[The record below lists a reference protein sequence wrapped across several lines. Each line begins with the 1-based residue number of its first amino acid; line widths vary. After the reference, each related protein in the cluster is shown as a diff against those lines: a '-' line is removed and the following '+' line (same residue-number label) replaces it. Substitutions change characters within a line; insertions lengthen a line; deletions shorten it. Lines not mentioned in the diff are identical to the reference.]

1 MKTATTRAQLLA
13 TSMITGVAFVAM
25 STSAYAQASGAAG
38 PVPGAS
44 PTAKPDA
51 SGGSSGSTIQELVVT
66 GSRIPQPNLT
76 SVSPLTTVTSA
87 EVKLTGTT
95 NVEGLL
101 NDLPSSFAAQTSQVS
116 NGSNGTA
123 EANLRN
129 LGPQRTLVLVD
140 GKRLMP
146 GDPGSQVPDL
156 NNIPAALVDRVDIV
170 TGGASATYGSDAVAG
185 VVNFIMKKNFEG
197 VQVDYQ
203 YSFDNHQN
211 DNIDAQQ
218 ALKAFGLPI
227 PKDSSGGG
235 IHQVS
240 IILGANSP
248 DDKGNITAYA
258 TYQHTDAILQG
269 TRDFTDCG
277 LTTTTGPGGVANN
290 HHICQGSSNSA
301 YGRFDHLYAGMGT
314 STDPTTGVVTPV
326 KVYGN
331 VANNPNGTANFVP
344 YSGAFAYNF
353 NPLNFIQREDDR
365 YNAGFFAH
373 YEVNKMAEVYS
384 DFMFADDQT
393 NAQIAPSGLFRN
405 SGPNLSSGYTIN
417 CNNPFFGTT
426 PVTVTARDP
435 DGISR
440 STTYAGQA
448 QSLGCL
454 APVPG
459 AAGGQLINLQSIGYR
474 FASVPRNDDITHTD
488 YKVDVGLRGDLG
500 DGWSY
505 DGYLQLGIARLVD
518 HTTGY
523 ASTAKVGNALNV
535 INDPTTGLPVC
546 VNGGSACVPLN
557 IFKALGAG
565 ITPAAL
571 NYVLTDA
578 FTVGEAR
585 QQIASFNITGDLGHY
600 GIKSPFASDGVGVN
614 FGAEYRR
621 DSIFN
626 DFDEER
632 QEGDLSGGAGQQ
644 LSTSGST
651 NVKELFAEARVP
663 LAHDLPF
670 IQDLTLDAGYRF
682 SHYNLAGDTN
692 TFKVGGEWRPIQDI
706 MIRAGYNRAVR
717 APNVNDLFAPQT
729 TGLSTFT
736 DPCASDTGRPLAT
749 LAQCLNTGL
758 TAAEYGNLAQCP
770 SAQCSARFGGT
781 PTGLKPEV
789 ANTYNVGVVLTPH
802 FLPGFSMSVDYFNI
816 KVNGVLSAGVAPPT
830 VILQQCLANAAS
842 PFCALIHRDPVTG
855 GLDTNEGYISQTT
868 ANAGFLATDGID
880 AALNYRYHL
889 PDWYRGASAGS
900 LDLSFVGTWTDHLTS
915 EPTSFFTPGTTST
928 YDCAGLYGS
937 ECGVPTPHFRTVT
950 RVTWNTPWNLTAS
963 VRWRYNGPVSLDQI
977 QSNELL
983 NSGRVDNTPNEANI
997 HSYNYFDLAFTYK
1010 VKDGLVLRAG
1020 CNNLFDLDPPIV
1032 DANNLG
1038 ISGPP
1043 YGNGNTFPGFY
1054 DSLGRNIF
1062 VGLTANF

>member
-1 MKTATTRAQLLA
+1 
-13 TSMITGVAFVAM
+13 MITGVAFVAM
-25 STSAYAQASGAAG
+25 STSAFAQASGAAG

-44 PTAKPDA
+44 PVAKPDA
-51 SGGSSGSTIQELVVT
+51 SGGSSGSTVQELVVT

-129 LGPQRTLVLVD
+129 LGPSRTLVLVD

-156 NNIPAALVDRVDIV
+156 NDIPASLVDRVDVV

-211 DNIDAQQ
+211 NNADAKQF
-218 ALKAFGLPI
+218 LTAFGLPI

-269 TRDFTDCG
+269 TRDFSDCG

-301 YGRFDHLYAGMGT
+301 YGRFDKHAGG
-314 STDPTTGVVTPV
+314 PAA
-326 KVYGN
+326 N
-331 VANNPNGTANFVP
+331 LANNPNGTQTFVP
-344 YSGAFAYNF
+344 YTSALAYNF

-373 YEVNKMAEVYS
+373 YDVNKMAEVYT
-384 DFMFADDQT
+384 DFMFTDDQT

-405 SGPNLSSGYTIN
+405 SGPNLTTGYTIN
-417 CNNPFFGTT
+417 CNNPLLSA
-426 PVTVTARDP
+426 V
-435 DGISR
+435 
-440 STTYAGQA
+440 QA
-448 QSLGCL
+448 AALCPG
-454 APVPG
+454 AVITPG
-459 AAGGQLINLQSIGYR
+459 AAGGSYDNLQSIGYR
-474 FASVPRNDDITHTD
+474 FQSVPRNSDITHTD

-505 DGYLQLGIARLVD
+505 DGYLQLGIARLD
-518 HTTGY
+518 SHITGY
-523 ASTAKVGNALNV
+523 ASVSKVANALNV
-535 INDPTTGLPVC
+535 VD
-546 VNGGSACVPLN
+546 VNGVPTCVTGGAACVPLN
-557 IFKALGAG
+557 IFEAQSKGL
-565 ITPAAL
+565 TQAAL
-571 NYVLTDA
+571 NYVLADA
-578 FTVGEAR
+578 FTTGEAR
-585 QQIASFNITGDLGHY
+585 QQIASFNVTGDLGHY
-600 GIKSPFASDGVGVN
+600 GIKSPFAADGVGVN

-621 DSIFN
+621 DSIFTN
-626 DFDEER
+626 FDSE
-632 QEGDLSGGAGQQ
+632 QQAGDLSGGGGQA
-644 LSTSGST
+644 LPTSGST

-670 IQDLTLDAGYRF
+670 IEDLTLDAGYRF

-692 TFKVGGEWRPIQDI
+692 TFKVGGEWRPIQDVLL
-706 MIRAGYNRAVR
+706 RASYNRAVR
-717 APNVNDLFAPQT
+717 APNVNDLFAPQV

-736 DPCASDTGRPLAT
+736 DPCASDTGHPQAT

-758 TAAEYGNLAQCP
+758 TAAQYATGINQCP
-770 SAQCSARFGGT
+770 SAQCSARTGGT
-781 PTGLKPEV
+781 PTGLKPET
-789 ANTYNVGVVLTPH
+789 ANTYSVGIVVTPH
-802 FLPGFSMSVDYFNI
+802 FLPGFSASVDYFNI

-830 VILQQCLANAAS
+830 VILEQCLANAAS

-855 GLDTNEGYISQTT
+855 GLDTNLGYVSQTE

-900 LDLSFVGTWTDHLTS
+900 LDLSFVGTWTDHLTI

-950 RVTWNTPWNLTAS
+950 RVTWNTPFNLTAS

-977 QSNELL
+977 QPNELL
-983 NSGRVDNTPNEANI
+983 NSGRVDNTPNEARI
-997 HSYNYFDLAFTYK
+997 HSYNYFDVAFTYK
-1010 VKDGLVLRAG
+1010 IKDGLILRTG
-1020 CNNLFDLDPPIV
+1020 MNNIFDLDPPIV

-1043 YGNGNTFPGFY
+1043 FGNGNTFPGFY

>member
-1 MKTATTRAQLLA
+1 VAEQNAWGIVMKVWSTRKRLMT
-13 TSMITGVAFVAM
+13 TSMIVGGVVAF
-25 STSAYAQASGAAG
+25 STSAYAQASGGAG
-38 PVPGAS
+38 PFPGAS
-44 PTAKPDA
+44 PMAEPDA
-51 SGGSSGSTIQELVVT
+51 SGGSSGSTVQELVVT

-87 EVKLTGTT
+87 EVRLNGTT

-116 NGSNGTA
+116 NGSDGTA
-123 EANLRN
+123 QANLRN
-129 LGPQRTLVLVD
+129 LGPTRTLVLVD

-156 NNIPAALVDRVDIV
+156 NNIPAALVDRVDVV

-211 DNIDAQQ
+211 DNIDGQQ

-227 PKDSSGGG
+227 PKDSNGGG

-240 IILGANSP
+240 IIMGANSP

-258 TYQHTDAILQG
+258 TYQHTDAILEG
-269 TRDFTDCG
+269 TRDFSDCG
-277 LTTTTGPGGVANN
+277 LATTTGPKGVANN
-290 HHICQGSSNSA
+290 HHICVGSSNSA
-301 YGRFDHLYAGMGT
+301 YGRFDHVQ
-314 STDPTTGVVTPV
+314 TGVSATGAPI
-326 KVYGN
+326 YSN
-331 VANNPNGTANFVP
+331 LANNPNGTATFVP
-344 YSGAFAYNF
+344 YTAGLAYNF

-373 YEVNKMAEVYS
+373 YDVNKMAEVYT
-384 DFMFADDQT
+384 DFMFTDDQT

-405 SGPNLSSGYTIN
+405 SGPNLSTGYTIN
-417 CNNPFFGTT
+417 CNNPLLSASQG
-426 PVTVTARDP
+426 A
-435 DGISR
+435 
-440 STTYAGQA
+440 A
-448 QSLGCL
+448 LC
-454 APVPG
+454 PG
-459 AAGGQLINLQSIGYR
+459 AVITPGAPGGSYDNLQSIGYR
-474 FASVPRNDDITHTD
+474 FASVPRNSDITHTD

-505 DGYLQLGIARLVD
+505 DGYLQLGIARLD
-518 HTTGY
+518 SHITGY
-523 ASTAKVGNALNV
+523 ASVSKVANALNV
-535 INDPTTGLPVC
+535 IDVNGVPTC

-557 IFKALGAG
+557 IFTAQSAA

-571 NYVLTDA
+571 NYVLADA
-578 FTVGEAR
+578 FTTGESR
-585 QQIASFNITGDLGHY
+585 EQIASFNITGDLGHY
-600 GIKSPFASDGVGVN
+600 GVKSPFAADGVGVN

-621 DSIFN
+621 ESIFI
-626 DFDEER
+626 DFDDE
-632 QEGDLSGGAGQQ
+632 QQAGDLSGGGGQA
-644 LSTSGST
+644 LPVSGST

-670 IQDLTLDAGYRF
+670 IEDLTLDAGYRF

-692 TFKVGGEWRPIQDI
+692 TYKIGGEWRPIEDVL
-706 MIRAGYNRAVR
+706 IRASFNRAVR
-717 APNVNDLFAPQT
+717 APNVLELFAPNVT
-729 TGLSTFT
+729 ALATYV
-736 DPCASDTGRPLAT
+736 DPCASDTGTPTAT
-749 LAQCLNTGL
+749 LAQCMNTGL
-758 TAAEYGNLAQCP
+758 TAAQYGNLDQCP
-770 SAQCSARFGGT
+770 SAQCSARVGGT

-789 ANTYNVGVVLTPH
+789 ANTYTVGGVITPH
-802 FLPGFSMSVDYFNI
+802 FLPGLSMSVDYFNI
-816 KVNGVLSAGVAPPT
+816 KVNGILSTGVAPPT
-830 VILQQCLANAAS
+830 VILTECLANAAS

-855 GLDTNEGYISQTT
+855 GLDTAEGYIVQTT
-868 ANAGFLATDGID
+868 ANSGFLATDGID

-889 PDWYRGASAGS
+889 PDWYRGASVGS
-900 LDLSFVGTWTDHLTS
+900 LDLSFVGTWTDHRTI
-915 EPTSFFTPGTTST
+915 EPTSFFTPGSVST

-963 VRWRYNGPVSLDQI
+963 VRWRYNGPVSLDQT
-977 QSNELL
+977 SPNPLL
-983 NSGRVDNTPNEANI
+983 NSGRVDNTSNEENI
-997 HSYNYFDLAFTYK
+997 HSYNYFDVAFTYK
-1010 VKDGLVLRAG
+1010 IKDGLILRTG
-1020 CNNLFDLDPPIV
+1020 MNNIFDLDPPIV

-1043 YGNGNTFPGFY
+1043 FGNGNTFPGFY

>member
-1 MKTATTRAQLLA
+1 LKTATTRAQLLA
-13 TSMITGVAFVAM
+13 TSMITGAALVAA
-25 STSAYAQASGAAG
+25 STSAFAQAAGGAG

-51 SGGSSGSTIQELVVT
+51 SGGSSGSTVQELVVT

-87 EVKLTGTT
+87 EVRLSGTT

-116 NGSNGTA
+116 NGSDGTA
-123 EANLRN
+123 QANLRN

-156 NNIPAALVDRVDIV
+156 NNIPAALVDRVDVV

-211 DNIDAQQ
+211 DNIDGQQ

-258 TYQHTDAILQG
+258 TYQHTDAILER
-269 TRDFTDCG
+269 TRDFSDCG
-277 LTTTTGPGGVANN
+277 LATTTGPKGVANN
-290 HHICQGSSNSA
+290 HHICVGSSNTA
-301 YGRFDHLYAGMGT
+301 YGRFDNVQTGVN
-314 STDPTTGVVTPV
+314 PTTGKPILT
-326 KVYGN
+326 N
-331 VANNPNGTANFVP
+331 LANNPNGTATFVP
-344 YSGAFAYNF
+344 YTAGLAYNF

-365 YNAGFFAH
+365 YTAGFFAH
-373 YEVNKMAEVYS
+373 YDVNKMAEVYT
-384 DFMFADDQT
+384 DFMFMDDQT

-405 SGPNLSSGYTIN
+405 SGPNLSTGYTIN
-417 CNNPFFGTT
+417 CNNPLLS
-426 PVTVTARDP
+426 A
-435 DGISR
+435 S
-440 STTYAGQA
+440 QA
-448 QSLGCL
+448 AALC
-454 APVPG
+454 PG
-459 AAGGQLINLQSIGYR
+459 AVITPGAPGGSYDNLQSIGYR
-474 FASVPRNDDITHTD
+474 FASVPRNSDITHTD

-505 DGYLQLGIARLVD
+505 DGYLQLGIARLD
-518 HTTGY
+518 SHITGY
-523 ASTAKVGNALNV
+523 ASVSKVANALNV
-535 INDPTTGLPVC
+535 VDVNGVPTC

-557 IFKALGAG
+557 IFTANSAS
-565 ITPAAL
+565 ITQAQY
-571 NYVLTDA
+571 NYVLADA
-578 FTVGEAR
+578 FTTGEAR
-585 QQIASFNITGDLGHY
+585 QQIASFNVTGDLGHY
-600 GIKSPFASDGVGVN
+600 GVKSPFAADGVGVN

-621 DSIFN
+621 DSIFTN
-626 DFDEER
+626 FDDE
-632 QEGDLSGGAGQQ
+632 QQAGDLSGGGGQA
-644 LSTSGST
+644 LPTSGAT
-651 NVKELFAEARVP
+651 DVKELFAEARVP

-670 IQDLTLDAGYRF
+670 IEDLTLDAGYRF

-692 TFKVGGEWRPIQDI
+692 TYKIGGEWRPIQDVL
-706 MIRAGYNRAVR
+706 IRASFNRAVR
-717 APNVNDLFAPQT
+717 APNVNDLYAPQV
-729 TGLSTFT
+729 TGLATYV
-736 DPCASDTGRPLAT
+736 DPCASDSGTPQAT
-749 LAQCLNTGL
+749 LAQCLNTGM
-758 TAAEYGNLAQCP
+758 TAAQYGTVDQCP
-770 SAQCSARFGGT
+770 SAQCSARTGGT

-789 ANTYNVGVVLTPH
+789 ANTYSVGGVITPH

-816 KVNGVLSAGVAPPT
+816 KVNGVLSAGVAPPN
-830 VILQQCLANAAS
+830 VILSQCLANGAS

-855 GLDTNEGYISQTT
+855 GLDTNEGYITQTT

-915 EPTSFFTPGTTST
+915 EPTAFVSPGATAT

-963 VRWRYNGPVSLDQI
+963 VRWRYNGPVSLDQT
-977 QSNELL
+977 SPNALL
-983 NSGRVDNTPNEANI
+983 NSGRVDNTANEENI

-1010 VKDGLVLRAG
+1010 VKDGLILRTG
-1020 CNNLFDLDPPIV
+1020 MNNIFDLDPPIV

-1043 YGNGNTFPGFY
+1043 FGNGNTFPGFY

>member
-1 MKTATTRAQLLA
+1 
-13 TSMITGVAFVAM
+13 MITGVAVVAF
-25 STSAYAQASGAAG
+25 STNAMAQAAGAAG
-38 PVPGAS
+38 PVPGVS
-44 PTAKPDA
+44 PVAKPDA
-51 SGGSSGSTIQELVVT
+51 SGGSSGSTVQELVVT

-95 NVEGLL
+95 NIEGLL

-129 LGPQRTLVLVD
+129 LGPSRTLVLVD

-156 NNIPAALVDRVDIV
+156 NNIPAALVDRVDVV

-211 DNIDAQQ
+211 DNADAQQ

-227 PKDSSGGG
+227 PKDSNGGG
-235 IHQVS
+235 IHQIS
-240 IILGANSP
+240 IIMGANSP

-277 LTTTTGPGGVANN
+277 LATVTGPGGVTNN
-290 HHICQGSSNSA
+290 HHECVGSSNSA
-301 YGRFDHLYAGMGT
+301 YGRFDNLPNPNYNPAL
-314 STDPTTGVVTPV
+314 PTNAATNPKTF
-326 KVYGN
+326 N
-331 VANNPNGTANFVP
+331 AANNPNGTGTFVP
-344 YSGAFAYNF
+344 YSSSLAYNF

-365 YNAGFFAH
+365 YTAGFFAH

-384 DFMFADDQT
+384 DFMFMDDQT

-405 SGPNLSSGYTIN
+405 SGPNLTSGYTVN
-417 CNNPFFGTT
+417 CNNPLLGTT
-426 PVTVTARDP
+426 PFTITVGGKP
-435 DGISR
+435 
-440 STTYAGQA
+440 TTFSGQA
-448 QSLGCL
+448 QALGCL

-459 AAGGQLINLQSIGYR
+459 APGGQLINLQSIGYR
-474 FASVPRNDDITHTD
+474 FGSVPRNSDITHTD

-505 DGYLQLGIARLVD
+505 DGYLQLGIARLD
-518 HTTGY
+518 SHITGY
-523 ASTAKVGNALNV
+523 ASVNKVANALNV
-535 INDPTTGLPVC
+535 IDVNGVPTC

-557 IFKALGAG
+557 IFQALSGG
-565 ITPAAL
+565 ITQAQY
-571 NYVLTDA
+571 NYVLADA
-578 FTVGEAR
+578 FTTGEAR
-585 QQIASFNITGDLGHY
+585 QQIASVNVTGDLGHY
-600 GIKSPFASDGVGVN
+600 GIKSPFAADGVGVN

-621 DSIFN
+621 DSISTE
-626 DFDEER
+626 FDSE
-632 QEGDLSGGAGQQ
+632 QQAGDLSGGGGQA
-644 LSTSGST
+644 LNTAGST

-663 LAHDLPF
+663 LAHDMPF
-670 IQDLTLDAGYRF
+670 IEDLTLDAGYRF
-682 SHYNLAGDTN
+682 SHYNVAGDTN
-692 TFKVGGEWRPIQDI
+692 TYKIGGEWRPIQDVL
-706 MIRAGYNRAVR
+706 IRASFNRAVR
-717 APNVNDLFAPQT
+717 APNVNDLYAPQV
-729 TGLSTFT
+729 TGLATYV
-736 DPCASDTGRPLAT
+736 DPCASDTGKPTAT
-749 LAQCLNTGL
+749 LAQCENTGM
-758 TAAEYGNLAQCP
+758 TAAEYGNVDQCP
-770 SAQCSARFGGT
+770 STQCSARTGGT

-789 ANTYNVGVVLTPH
+789 ANTYTVGGVITPH
-802 FLPGFSMSVDYFNI
+802 FLPGFSLSVDYFNI
-816 KVNGVLSAGVAPPT
+816 KVNGVLSAGVAPPN
-830 VILQQCLANAAS
+830 VILGQCLANGAS

-855 GLDTNEGYISQTT
+855 GLDTNLGYVSQTT

-880 AALNYRYHL
+880 AAMNYRYHL
-889 PDWYRGASAGS
+889 PDWYRGSSLGS
-900 LDLSFVGTWTDHLTS
+900 VDLSFVGTWTDHLTS
-915 EPTSFFTPGTTST
+915 EPTAFFTPGTTST

-963 VRWRYNGPVSLDQI
+963 LRWRYNGPVSLDQI
-977 QSNELL
+977 QPNALL
-983 NSGRVDNTPNEANI
+983 ASGAVDNQANEANI

-1010 VKDGLVLRAG
+1010 VKDGLVLRTG
-1020 CNNLFDLDPPIV
+1020 MNNIFDLDPPIV
-1032 DANNLG
+1032 DSNSIG

-1043 YGNGNTFPGFY
+1043 FGNGNTFPGFY
-1054 DSLGRNIF
+1054 DTLGRNIF

>member
-1 MKTATTRAQLLA
+1 MT
-13 TSMITGVAFVAM
+13 
-25 STSAYAQASGAAG
+25 TSAFAQAAG
-38 PVPGAS
+38 PVPGVS
-44 PTAKPDA
+44 PVAKPDA
-51 SGGSSGSTIQELVVT
+51 SGGSSGSTVQELVVT

-129 LGPQRTLVLVD
+129 LGSQRTLVLVD

-156 NNIPAALVDRVDIV
+156 NNIPAALVDRVDVV
-170 TGGASATYGSDAVAG
+170 TGGASAVYGSDAVAG

-211 DNIDAQQ
+211 DNRDAQQ
-218 ALKAFGLPI
+218 ALKAFGLPT

-240 IILGANSP
+240 ILLGANSP

-258 TYQHTDAILQG
+258 TYQHTDPILQG
-269 TRDFTDCG
+269 TRDFSDCG
-277 LTTTTGPGGVANN
+277 LATTTGPGGVANN
-290 HHICQGSSNSA
+290 FHTCVGSSNSA
-301 YGRFDHLYAGMGT
+301 YGRFDARKATVDPVTGQITNPAG
-314 STDPTTGVVTPV
+314 PA
-326 KVYGN
+326 KN
-331 VANNPNGTANFVP
+331 FANNPNGTQTFVP
-344 YSGAFAYNF
+344 YTGALAYNF

-365 YNAGFFAH
+365 YTAGFFAH
-373 YEVNKMAEVYS
+373 YDVNKMAEVYT
-384 DFMFADDQT
+384 DFMFMDDQT

-405 SGPNLSSGYTIN
+405 SGPNLTSGYTIN
-417 CNNPFFGTT
+417 CNNPLLSPAQAASLCPAAALLPST
-426 PVTVTARDP
+426 DP
-435 DGISR
+435 
-440 STTYAGQA
+440 
-448 QSLGCL
+448 L
-454 APVPG
+454 AIHPG
-459 AAGGQLINLQSIGYR
+459 AKGGSLDTLQSIGYR
-474 FASVPRNDDITHTD
+474 FASVPRNSDITHTD

-505 DGYLQLGIARLVD
+505 DGYLQLGIARLD
-518 HTTGY
+518 SHITGY
-523 ASTAKVGNALNV
+523 ASVNKVANALNV
-535 INDPTTGLPVC
+535 INDPVTGVPIC
-546 VNGGSACVPLN
+546 VNGGAACVPLN
-557 IFKALGAG
+557 IFTAQSAS
-565 ITPAAL
+565 ITPAAI
-571 NYVLTDA
+571 NYVLADA
-578 FTVGEAR
+578 FTTGEAR

-600 GIKSPFASDGVGVN
+600 GFKSPFAADGVGVN

-621 DSIFN
+621 DSIFTN
-626 DFDEER
+626 FDSE
-632 QEGDLSGGAGQQ
+632 QQAGDLSGGGGQA
-644 LSTSGST
+644 LPTRGST

-663 LAHDLPF
+663 LAHDMPF
-670 IQDLTLDAGYRF
+670 IEDLTLDVGYRF
-682 SHYNLAGDTN
+682 SHYNFAGDTN
-692 TFKVGGEWRPIQDI
+692 TYKVGGEWRPVEDVLL
-706 MIRAGYNRAVR
+706 RASFNRAVR

-736 DPCASDTGRPLAT
+736 DPCASDTGTPSAT
-749 LAQCLNTGL
+749 LAQCMNTGM
-758 TAAEYGNLAQCP
+758 TAAQYGNVGQCP
-770 SAQCSARFGGT
+770 SAQCSARFGGS

-789 ANTYNVGVVLTPH
+789 ANTYSVGGVITPH
-802 FLPGFSMSVDYFNI
+802 FLPGFSLSVDYFNI
-816 KVNGVLSAGVAPPT
+816 KVNGLLSAGVAPTT
-830 VILQQCLANAAS
+830 VILTQCLANAAS

-855 GLDTNEGYISQTT
+855 GLDTNAGYVTQTT

-889 PDWYRGASAGS
+889 PNWYRGESAGS
-900 LDLSFVGTWTDHLTS
+900 LDLSFVGTWTNHLTV
-915 EPTSFFTPGTTST
+915 EPTAFFSPGDTST

-963 VRWRYNGPVSLDQI
+963 VRWRYNGPVALDQI
-977 QSNELL
+977 QPNALL
-983 NSGRVDNTPNEANI
+983 NGGRVDNTPNEANI
-997 HSYNYFDLAFTYK
+997 HSYNYFDVAFTYK
-1010 VKDGLVLRAG
+1010 VKDGLILRTG
-1020 CNNLFDLDPPIV
+1020 MNNIFDLDPPIV

-1043 YGNGNTFPGFY
+1043 FGNGNTFPGFY

-1062 VGLTANF
+1062 VGLTATF